1 MAKKKEES
9 IKLNLGSGARPEKGW
24 VNVDIVDLP
33 EVDVVHDLTKFPWPW
48 EDNSVDEIKSEH
60 LIEHFD
66 GPTFMKFMDECYR
79 ILKPA
84 EFSPDNP
91 NQPVKGFM
99 THLAPYYNSIRC
111 WQDPT
116 HKQAISEAK
125 FLYFN
130 KGWREANKLEHYGIK
145 SDFDFFYQYN
155 VQPEWQNRNQE
166 TLQFAMKH
174 YMNVINDIIVTL
186 TKRSPK

>member
-1 MAKKKEES
+1 MAKKKEKS

-33 EVDVVHDLTKFPWPW
+33 EVDVVHDLTKFPWPF
-48 EDNSVDEIKSEH
+48 EDNSVDQIKSEH

-66 GPTFMKFMDECYR
+66 GLTFIKFMDECYR

-111 WQDPT
+111 
-116 HKQAISEAK
+116 
-125 FLYFN
+125 
-130 KGWREANKLEHYGIK
+130 
-145 SDFDFFYQYN
+145 
-155 VQPEWQNRNQE
+155 
-166 TLQFAMKH
+166 
-174 YMNVINDIIVTL
+174 
-186 TKRSPK
+186 